1 MYYSLHCRML
11 KRLWRSRPDCCR
23 SNCGKNQVADE
34 EKNKIKKE
42 EPVDVKRS
50 KKFLKRQYLK
60 PSLGDFTLPEYTEK
74 VIIYGFLMVY
84 SYFSFRIF
92 KQVVNPFSN
101 KPCFLHVYSTSL
113 LKTLEKG
120 EIVCN
125 KQFLLFSQ
133 SFFTNLENFLPFSSS
148 LKLSSA
154 NSFSLNV
161 SLIIPPKTLFGGYIG
176 VSLSVGR
183 SVRPSVGL

>member
-92 KQVVNPFSN
+92 KQIVNPFSN
-101 KPCFLHVYSTSL
+101 KPCFLHFYSTSL
-113 LKTLEKG
+113 LKTLLKKE
-120 EIVCN
+120 
-125 KQFLLFSQ
+125 
-133 SFFTNLENFLPFSSS
+133 
-148 LKLSSA
+148 KLSVTS
-154 NSFSLNV
+154 NFSFSL
-161 SLIIPPKTLFGGYIG
+161 
-176 VSLSVGR
+176 SVFLPIWR
-183 SVRPSVGL
+183 IFCHFHQV